1 MNNYR
6 QNLISLLPPQVYEL
20 YRLANFRKLSN
31 LVECLFQYENN
42 SEHRIK
48 RLLGVCYILPEAI
61 LLIMPGDDFYPSDA
75 SFTTPVISSD
85 KTLKDFD
92 SQKQNRLVMMN
103 IGEHRTWQ
111 VYCKN
116 VSEKSNFNI
125 QPVTNAWSKL

>member
-6 QNLISLLPPQVYEL
+6 QNLIRLLPPQVYEL

-103 IGEHRTWQ
+103 NGEHRTWQ

-116 VSEKSNFNI
+116 VSEKTNFNI